1 MKTNAMH
8 HLKKSFILTIGLL
21 ACALH
26 QPAMALSLGYLNT
39 VTNLDLS
46 TSSLTD
52 TVFTVCSTNSTLTN
66 TIVIGVG
73 QELRING
80 NVLFGTNIMTS
91 TSAIVTMSGEGNFNV
106 NTNGGTFQIGRNL
119 STIGVGATL
128 DMGALAVFNANLG
141 SSGVFTVSA
150 NCSGTVDAGMN
161 PNPPPTLILA
171 TNSSIT
177 AGTLYVGSGGES
189 TLQYLKLGYGS
200 NTLNANNFYVG
211 GGKASGRVMFNTS
224 SGIVTMRGAGGG
236 DTRANL
242 IIASSGGNSVSI
254 SGTNDFSRHS
264 ADLRL
269 DQLTI
274 GVRAG
279 SNASTPYSTGALFFD
294 TGTLDVNTVL
304 LGSSITSG
312 KQNSLRSYGSLS
324 VTGGV
329 AVINFGMIIAT
340 NDASRTSV
348 ATGTFLVGGMAS
360 VVVSNSVGV
369 PAITLGAVGA
379 NATNTAGANA
389 TLTVEGGTLRLF
401 GDLTHGND
409 GVNGAHGTAIV
420 NLTGGTLLMPS
431 YAIVSVDNFTMTNAM
446 LAVGVYSGL
455 PVLVNRGTGILAP
468 GGTNVVGSTIVS
480 NSYVQVSPAT
490 LDIDLVSR
498 LNYDRVTVTGTVTLA
513 GTINVRASSA
523 ATGDFDILTSEVS
536 VSDTSTLDA
545 GAVAA
550 GFKKTLVN
558 AGKTVRISR
567 HPATFIYFL

>member
-1 MKTNAMH
+1 MKTNAIH
-8 HLKKSFILTIGLL
+8 HLKKSFIMTIGLL
-21 ACALH
+21 ACAFQ

-39 VTNLDLS
+39 VTNLDLI

-128 DMGALAVFNANLG
+128 NMGALAVFNANLG
-141 SSGVFTVSA
+141 TSGVFTVSA
-150 NCSGTVDAGMN
+150 NCSSTVAAGMN

-189 TLQYLKLGYGS
+189 TLQYLKLGYGT
-200 NTLNANNFYVG
+200 NALNVNNFYVG

-279 SNASTPYSTGALFFD
+279 SNASTPYSTGALIFD
-294 TGTLDVNTVL
+294 AGTLDVNTVL

-312 KQNSLRSYGSLS
+312 SQNSLRSYGSLS

-329 AVINFGMIIAT
+329 AVINYGMIIAT
-340 NDASRTSV
+340 NDASKTSI
-348 ATGTFLVGGMAS
+348 ATGTFLVGGTAS

-369 PAITLGAVGA
+369 PVITLGAVGT
-379 NATNTAGANA
+379 NAISTAGANG
-389 TLTVEGGTLRLF
+389 TVTVEGGTLRLF
-401 GDLTHGND
+401 GDLTHGPD
-409 GVNGAHGTAIV
+409 GVNGAHGTAVV
-420 NLTGGTLLMPS
+420 NLTGGALLMPNS
-431 YAIVSVDNFTMTNAM
+431 AIVNVDNFTMTNAM
-446 LAVGVYSGL
+446 LAVRVYAGL
-455 PVLVNRGTGILAP
+455 PVLANRGTGVLAP
-468 GGTNVVGSTIVS
+468 GGTNVVGSTIIS
-480 NSYVQVSPAT
+480 NSYVQVSTAK

-498 LNYDRVTVTGTVTLA
+498 LSYDRVTVTGAVTLA
-513 GTINVRASSA
+513 GTINVRSLPA
-523 ATGDFDILTSEVS
+523 AAGDFDILTSDVS
-536 VSDTSTLDA
+536 VTDTSTLDT
-545 GAVAA
+545 GAIAA

-558 AGKTVRISR
+558 NKTVRIYR
-567 HPATFIYFL
+567 YPATFIYFM